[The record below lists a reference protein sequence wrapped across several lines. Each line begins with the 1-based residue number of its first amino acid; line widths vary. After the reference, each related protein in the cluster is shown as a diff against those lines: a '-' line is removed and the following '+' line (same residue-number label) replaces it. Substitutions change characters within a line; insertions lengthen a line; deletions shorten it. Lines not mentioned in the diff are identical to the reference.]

1 MSRSRVVVLPALLLL
16 AAAPAAASTPD
27 LFGLGSPAA
36 AAAGAVAA
44 TAADFSACF
53 HDPAGLA
60 AADRPSLH
68 LGWSAID
75 ARLRAGSRNVDLDHA
90 GGFDLGFDLPLA
102 LPLPWLPGIA
112 FGLAVHAPPAAVVAV
127 RARPPDEPAF
137 PYYEGRTARW
147 VVLPAVAL
155 RLPAGWSVGAAL
167 DLFAGIRGPFELREG
182 STGAVEGRAASEMY
196 STAAPIV
203 GLRWTPFEALALAVV
218 WRAEFSAPAAA
229 AASVEA
235 GGASTGLTASI
246 AGLFRP
252 HTLSLGVAWTPRRG
266 NLELDLSWARW
277 SAFRGAVADVAAELQ
292 GVRIDPREVELPFRD
307 AFGVRV
313 GGEFRFAPGGVGFA
327 LRGGYAFESRILPE
341 DAAGAARLDGDR
353 HRIAAGFGLGLDLDD
368 GTALRLDGHL
378 AAEWIAG
385 ASALVPAAD
394 PAAPA
399 ERVEGRGV
407 VLAAGAALGVEW
419 R

>member
-1 MSRSRVVVLPALLLL
+1 MSLPRVVILPALLL

-44 TAADFSACF
+44 TAGDFSACF

-60 AADRPSLH
+60 AADRASLH
-68 LGWSAID
+68 LGWSAVD
-75 ARLRAGSRNVDLDHA
+75 ARLRAGDRNVDLEHA
-90 GGFDLGFDLPLA
+90 GGFVFGFDLPLA
-102 LPLPWLPGIA
+102 LPLPWLPGLA
-112 FGLAVHAPPAAVVAV
+112 FGLAVHAPPAAVVAI

-147 VVLPAVAL
+147 LVLPALAL
-155 RLPAGWSVGAAL
+155 RLPAGWSAGVAL

-182 STGAVEGRAASEMY
+182 PTGAVEGRAASEMY
-196 STAAPIV
+196 STAAPIA
-203 GLRWTPFEALALAVV
+203 GLRWAPLDVLALAVT

-252 HTLSLGVAWTPRRG
+252 HTLILGAAWTPRRG
-266 NLELDLSWARW
+266 SLEIDLSWARW
-277 SAFRGAVADVAAELQ
+277 SAFRGAAADVAAELQ

-307 AFGVRV
+307 AFGVRL
-313 GGEFRFAPGGVGFA
+313 GGEYRFALGRVGFA

-341 DAAGAARLDGDR
+341 DAPGAARLDGDR
-353 HRIAAGFGLGLDLDD
+353 HRLATGFGLGLDLDD
-368 GTALRLDGHL
+368 ETALRLDAHL
-378 AAEWIAG
+378 AAEWVAG
-385 ASALVPAAD
+385 ASALVPTGD
-394 PAAPA
+394 PGAPA

-407 VLAAGAALGVEW
+407 VLAAGATLGMEW